1 MDKVIPPMLPLL
13 ACMVLVLLF
22 VTYFPEVFMW
32 IPRGAGFAK

>member
-32 IPRGAGFAK
+32 ISRGAGFAK